1 MLGYIY
7 EEDLR
12 GCEVKKLCSEA
23 NMEVINDKKD
33 IMEADF
39 LYLGIHGKDFE
50 NCNFKAKSRVYTLTY
65 NKDLEASCIVQNC
78 HYYFLYNDVE
88 LIQNNTYLT
97 TEALIGYMITN
108 THQSLYDSNIL
119 IIGYGN
125 CGKDIAKKVK
135 AMQAKVTI
143 SNRGYKYKKEVIE
156 KGYRYFPL
164 EGLSLANYEYII
176 NTVPFPV
183 ISQEMLQTREKT
195 AWIYDIASSPY
206 GLETKEKI
214 DRYSILSSLPSKYAY
229 KSAAKLIYK
238 AIMKKEDQY
247 VKR

>member
-12 GCEVKKLCSEA
+12 GCEVKRLCSEA
-23 NMEVINDKKD
+23 NYEVIDDKAEIIK
-33 IMEADF
+33 ADF
-39 LYLGIHGKDFE
+39 LYLGLKGKDFE
-50 NCNFKAKSRVYTLTY
+50 NSQFKQGSRVYTLTY
-65 NKDLEASCIVQNC
+65 NEALEAVCIEQNC
-78 HYYFLYNDVE
+78 HYYYLYDDFE

-97 TEALIGYMITN
+97 TEALIGYMITSN
-108 THQSLYDSNIL
+108 DHCLYDSNIL

-125 CGKDIAKKVK
+125 CGKDMAKKLK
-135 AMQAKVTI
+135 ALQAKVTI
-143 SNRGYKYKKEVIE
+143 SNRGYSHKKNVI
-156 KGYRYFPL
+156 KNGYRYLPL
-164 EGLSLANYEYII
+164 EGLSLAHYEYII

-183 ISQEMLQTREKT
+183 ITKDMLQTRKET
-195 AWIYDIASSPY
+195 AWIYDVASSPY
-206 GLETKEKI
+206 GI
-214 DRYSILSSLPSKYAY
+214 DSQERIDKYSILSSLPSKYAY